1 MITIVCTGTI
11 SILPLDWRLSTLQT
25 TVREC
30 QTRCPVDLPLYIL
43 AGYAPFLPI
52 LLISEMLYYARIGQ
66 YPISN
71 KFAYG
76 VRSQTMLCSVVSL
89 RPEVNTNFPNV
100 PLVVTIE
107 QTTDLVNCIVTAAAA
122 PAQYNTCRRSVQL
135 DDLSW
140 KLLRVL
146 ATRSSMNGL

>member
-1 MITIVCTGTI
+1 
-11 SILPLDWRLSTLQT
+11 
-25 TVREC
+25 
-30 QTRCPVDLPLYIL
+30 
-43 AGYAPFLPI
+43 
-52 LLISEMLYYARIGQ
+52 
-66 YPISN
+66 
-71 KFAYG
+71 
-76 VRSQTMLCSVVSL
+76 MLCSVVVVSL
-89 RPEVNTNFPNV
+89 RTEVNTNFPNV

-135 DDLSW
+135 NDLSW

>member
-1 MITIVCTGTI
+1 MLVVGNTPYQIN
-11 SILPLDWRLSTLQT
+11 S
-25 TVREC
+25 
-30 QTRCPVDLPLYIL
+30 
-43 AGYAPFLPI
+43 
-52 LLISEMLYYARIGQ
+52 LIR
-66 YPISN
+66 
-71 KFAYG
+71 

-89 RPEVNTNFPNV
+89 RTEVNTNFPNV

-122 PAQYNTCRRSVQL
+122 PAQYNTCRRNVQL

-146 ATRSSMNGL
+146 ATRGGEQYEWFVESHSSEYETRRMLELVSEPGHCG

>member
-1 MITIVCTGTI
+1 M
-11 SILPLDWRLSTLQT
+11 
-25 TVREC
+25 
-30 QTRCPVDLPLYIL
+30 
-43 AGYAPFLPI
+43 
-52 LLISEMLYYARIGQ
+52 
-66 YPISN
+66 
-71 KFAYG
+71 
-76 VRSQTMLCSVVSL
+76 SL
-89 RPEVNTNFPNV
+89 RTEVNTNFPNV

-146 ATRSSMNGL
+146 ATRVGEQYEWYCWERLIGEVVQSRRRPLLGPSPG

>member
-1 MITIVCTGTI
+1 MLVVGNTPYQIN
-11 SILPLDWRLSTLQT
+11 S
-25 TVREC
+25 
-30 QTRCPVDLPLYIL
+30 
-43 AGYAPFLPI
+43 
-52 LLISEMLYYARIGQ
+52 LIR
-66 YPISN
+66 
-71 KFAYG
+71 
-76 VRSQTMLCSVVSL
+76 VRSQTMLCSVVVVSL
-89 RPEVNTNFPNV
+89 RTEVNTNFPNV

-146 ATRSSMNGL
+146 ATRGGEQYEWFVESHSSEDETRRMLELVSGPGHCG